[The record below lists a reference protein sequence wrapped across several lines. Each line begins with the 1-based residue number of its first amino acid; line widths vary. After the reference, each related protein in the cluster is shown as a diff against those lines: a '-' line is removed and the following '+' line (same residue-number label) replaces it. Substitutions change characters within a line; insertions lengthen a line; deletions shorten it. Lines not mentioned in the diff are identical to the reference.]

1 MTTSNPTWLG
11 TPWHARWLE
20 QETDAI
26 LRFAR
31 ASRGPRGFGYLGAD
45 GQIEP
50 GHPVELWITC
60 RMTHVFALGALLG
73 RPGCAPLVDH
83 GLRSIT
89 DSFEDQ
95 EHGGW
100 FASVD
105 DDGPVTDRKE
115 AYPHAFVLLATASAT
130 AAGRPGAS
138 EVFARAQQAFL
149 EHFWVEGEGMS
160 IEGFDRAF
168 AQPEDYR
175 GVNANMHTVE
185 AFLATADVSGDDS
198 WLERAL
204 RVLDRVV
211 NNLAPQWSWRIP
223 EHFDPQWRA
232 LPDYNRDEPAHPFRP
247 FGATIGHWFEWAR
260 LSVQAAAALRLRG
273 REPDSWLTDHAVA
286 LFDAATREGWAVDGA
301 DGFVYTVD
309 YDGRPVVHARMHW
322 VVTEAIAAAAALHR
336 ATGEPRYDDWYRRW
350 WDYAQIHLIERP
362 GAWVHELDRANSPA
376 SQTWSGK
383 PDAYHAIQATLAPR
397 LPASPAFA
405 PALAQ
410 GLLDT

>member
-1 MTTSNPTWLG
+1 MTTSNQTWLR

-20 QETDAI
+20 QETDAL

-31 ASRGPRGFGYLGAD
+31 ASRAPRGFGYLGAD
-45 GQIEP
+45 GQVEP
-50 GHPVELWITC
+50 ARPVELWITC
-60 RMTHVFALGALLG
+60 RMTHVFALGSLLG
-73 RPGCAPLVDH
+73 RPGCATLVDH
-83 GLRSIT
+83 GMRAIT
-89 DSFEDQ
+89 DSFEDRD
-95 EHGGW
+95 HGGW
-100 FASVD
+100 FASMG
-105 DDGPVTDRKE
+105 DDGPVADRKE

-130 AAGRPGAS
+130 AAGRPGAG
-138 EVFARAQQAFL
+138 EVFARAQQTFL
-149 EHFWVEGEGMS
+149 EHFWVEADGMA

-168 AQPEDYR
+168 TQPEDYR

-198 WLERAL
+198 WLDRAL

-211 NNLAPQWSWRIP
+211 NTLAPQASWRIP
-223 EHFDPQWRA
+223 EHFDPEWRPV
-232 LPDYNRDEPAHPFRP
+232 PDYNRDEPAHPFRP

-260 LSVQAAAALRLRG
+260 LSVQAAEALRLRG
-273 REPDSWLTDHAVA
+273 RPPAAWLTDNAVA
-286 LFDAATREGWAVDGA
+286 LFDAATGEGWAVDGA

-309 YDGRPVVHARMHW
+309 FDGRPVVHARMHW

-336 ATGEPRYDDWYRRW
+336 ATGEARYDQWYRTW
-350 WDYAQIHLIERP
+350 WDYAQTHLIERP
-362 GAWVHELDRANSPA
+362 GAWLHELDRANSPA

-405 PALAQ
+405 PALAR
-410 GLLDT
+410 GLLDS